1 MVNKKTICRSFGEI
15 EDKIHNNSIRE
26 WEEDLYSLV
35 DKYNIDMK
43 MLPENE
49 QYIRKIFREE
59 FERYKQ
65 ELAPCQ
71 LMTDSDAKEA
81 VFNLL
86 KFFKKEGK
94 DRIDILELSVL
105 LKLPL
110 KQVANILNQLETDGF
125 VKGEE

>member
-15 EDKIHNNSIRE
+15 DDKSHNSSVRV
-26 WEEDLYSLV
+26 WEENLYSLV
-35 DKYNIDMK
+35 DKHNIDMEK
-43 MLPENE
+43 LQENE

-65 ELAPCQ
+65 ELAPCRS
-71 LMTDSDAKEA
+71 MTDNDAKEA

-94 DRIDILELSVL
+94 ERIDVLEISAL
-105 LKLPL
+105 LKLPVHQIGNVL
-110 KQVANILNQLETDGF
+110 VKLEKDGF